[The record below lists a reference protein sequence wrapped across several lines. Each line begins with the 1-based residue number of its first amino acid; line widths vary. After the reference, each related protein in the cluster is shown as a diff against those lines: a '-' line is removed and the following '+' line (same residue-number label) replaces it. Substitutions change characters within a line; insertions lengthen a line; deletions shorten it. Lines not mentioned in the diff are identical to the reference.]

1 MRYALLARIRQA
13 CGPERLPNWAG
24 AAHGCGSLT
33 ALGATM
39 SEGIVKLVFLRV
51 DGDSG
56 PRKAVVPLVEG
67 SDFEQFLARV
77 RRRLG
82 VPDNV
87 QPVLNE

>member
-1 MRYALLARIRQA
+1 
-13 CGPERLPNWAG
+13 
-24 AAHGCGSLT
+24 
-33 ALGATM
+33 M